1 MKTLIVYDS
10 VYGNTE
16 KVARAIGAAMG
27 GEVEI
32 RRAAEVKDSDLWSVE
47 LLIVGSPTQG
57 GRPTKPI
64 QDFVKGLA
72 KPSKAAAFDT
82 RARIKWAA
90 VFGYA
95 APRIAKALQEKGMTL
110 VVPAEAFYVK
120 GKEGPLEDDEEDRA
134 TRWARGLRDKK
145 D

>member
-1 MKTLIVYDS
+1 MKALVVYDS
-10 VYGNTE
+10 AYGNTE
-16 KVARAIGAAMG
+16 KIAHAIAAG
-27 GEVEI
+27 LNGEIAV
-32 RRAAEVKDSDLWSVE
+32 RRAGDVKVADMESVD

-57 GRPTKPI
+57 GRPTKPV

-95 APRIAKALQEKGMTL
+95 GPRIAKSLQERGMTL
-110 VVPAEAFYVK
+110 VAPAEAFYVK
-120 GKEGPLEDDEEDRA
+120 GKEGPLEDGEADRA
-134 TRWARGLRDKK
+134 AEWARRLQEKK
-145 D
+145 A